1 MSSKPQQLETQAES
15 DSPRAPVKTNKTAVK
30 AKDSTAKASLDLPSK
45 VKVRKVRG
53 APSRGSE
60 EETKKD
66 QSETEEGELLL
77 GFHFIHTIIILL
89 KFTHNM
95 YRSTHSGEWQTQLS
109 RQQLRALR
117 HKKRQEGDR
126 SSSDSEPT
134 KTEKTSSS
142 TEEPSEEDS
151 KNKKEASVPSSTPAE
166 KTSYSKGG
174 RRGKSGTKKQRATPV
189 ASSND
194 SVDSPKDGDRDTTK
208 TEGMIRM

>member
-1 MSSKPQQLETQAES
+1 MSCYWIL
-15 DSPRAPVKTNKTAVK
+15 
-30 AKDSTAKASLDLPSK
+30 
-45 VKVRKVRG
+45 
-53 APSRGSE
+53 
-60 EETKKD
+60 
-66 QSETEEGELLL
+66 
-77 GFHFIHTIIILL
+77 FIHTIIIL
-89 KFTHNM
+89 THDT

-142 TEEPSEEDS
+142 TEEPSEDNS
-151 KNKKEASVPSSTPAE
+151 KNEKEASVPSSTPAE